1 MEAILPLE
9 EFWSQLNNHF
19 QQQNAILSNAA
30 AAAASSGGNSN
41 RPLNITLKINDIEMG
56 KAIISSLNA
65 LSKHGGTIDL
75 PI

>member
-9 EFWSQLNNHF
+9 EFWRQLNNHF

-30 AAAASSGGNSN
+30 AAAAASGGGN

>member
-9 EFWSQLNNHF
+9 EFWRQLSSQF
-19 QQQNAILSNAA
+19 QQQNAILSGVAA
-30 AAAASSGGNSN
+30 AANSGGNSN